1 MFTGGERET
10 GGERKGGLQT
20 MFTGGER
27 ERVDY
32 RLCSRVGRE
41 KGWTTDYVHGWGER
55 KVGRHTLETV
65 FRGGERERW
74 TIYPRDCVG
83 EGR

>member
-1 MFTGGERET
+1 
-10 GGERKGGLQT
+10 

-41 KGWTTDYVHGWGER
+41 EGWTTDCVHGWGER
-55 KVGRHTLETV
+55 KGGWHTLETVQGWRERKGGRHTLETV
-65 FRGGERERW
+65 FRGGERGKV
-74 TIYPRDCVG
+74 DDVH
-83 EGR
+83 